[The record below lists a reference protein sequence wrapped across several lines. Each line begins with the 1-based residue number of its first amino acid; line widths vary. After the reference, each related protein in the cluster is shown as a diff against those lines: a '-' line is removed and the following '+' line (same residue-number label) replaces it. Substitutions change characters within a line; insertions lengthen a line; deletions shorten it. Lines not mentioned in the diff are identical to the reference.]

1 MIKTIRRQIWACFG
15 FIALSLGLLCLLVYR
30 GFMNP
35 TVALVSGL
43 VVTGV
48 TWWVIN
54 RWPVRPLSKLVVA
67 AAALARLDEKEKA
80 QFPDEVAL
88 LNGSVHSLA
97 GRLQE
102 AAVTLRSQRLWLESI
117 LASLSEVVLVVDAS
131 RRILFVSASVE
142 NLFGVKPEKAQGKN
156 ILEVIRY
163 HELERLI
170 HQVLV
175 TNTPVKQEL
184 KFPTSPPRIFVVTI
198 TPVTTPVSPEA
209 TVVLQEVTE
218 ERRLEQLRNEFVASV
233 SHELRTPLTAIRGFV
248 ETLRDG
254 ALREPDTAFEFLE
267 IIASESERLQ
277 RVIESLLDLS
287 RLESGRDGL
296 IRREI
301 RLDEVI
307 SRFLPVFASRAREQG
322 LKFTVAFPSDLP
334 LVWGDPEL
342 IGQVFVNLI
351 DNALKFTPQGEIRI
365 SATAFP
371 GWVRVE
377 VADTGT
383 GIPEESLPRVWEPFY
398 RVDKARSR
406 TLGGAGLG
414 LAIVKRIVEAHGGR
428 VSITSE
434 LGKGSRFFFYL
445 PVVPVYPPESGGD
458 LGREKIFEG
467 GKPR

>member
-1 MIKTIRRQIWACFG
+1 MRP
-15 FIALSLGLLCLLVYR
+15 V
-30 GFMNP
+30 
-35 TVALVSGL
+35 VALASGL

-54 RWPVRPLSKLVVA
+54 RWPVRPLSKLVIA
-67 AAALARLDEKEKA
+67 ASALAQLNEKEKA
-80 QFPDEVAL
+80 QLPDEVTL
-88 LNGSVHSLA
+88 LSVSVHSLA

-102 AAVTLRSQRLWLESI
+102 ASVTLRSQRLWLESI
-117 LASLSEVVLVVDAS
+117 LASLNEVVLVVDAS
-131 RRILFVSASVE
+131 RSILFVSASIE

-163 HELERLI
+163 HELERLVR
-170 HQVLV
+170 QVLAAGIS
-175 TNTPVKQEL
+175 VKQEL
-184 KFPTSPPRIFVVTI
+184 RFPTSPPRIFVVTI
-198 TPVTTPVSPEA
+198 IPVTTPISSGA

-218 ERRLEQLRNEFVASV
+218 QRRLEQLRSEFVANV

-248 ETLRDG
+248 ETLRNG
-254 ALREPDTAFEFLE
+254 ALREPDTALEFLE

-287 RLESGRDGL
+287 RLGNCRDAL

-301 RLDEVI
+301 RLHEVTL
-307 SRFLPVFASRAREQG
+307 RFLPVFASRAREQG
-322 LKFTVAFPSDLP
+322 LKFTVDFPSDLP
-334 LVWGDPEL
+334 PVLGDPEL
-342 IGQVFVNLI
+342 IGQVLVNLI
-351 DNALKFTPQGEIRI
+351 DNALKFTPQGEIHV

-377 VADTGT
+377 VADTGI

-428 VSITSE
+428 VSVTSE
-434 LGKGSRFFFYL
+434 LGKGSRFSFYL
-445 PVVPVYPPESGGD
+445 PVVPVCPPELGEDS
-458 LGREKIFEG
+458 GREGIFEG
-467 GKPR
+467 GEPR

>member
-1 MIKTIRRQIWACFG
+1 MKKTIRGQIWACLG
-15 FIALSLGLLCLLVYR
+15 FVILSLGLLCLLVYC
-30 GFMNP
+30 GSMDP
-35 TVALVSGL
+35 MVALVSGL

-48 TWWVIN
+48 VWWVID
-54 RWPVRPLSKLVVA
+54 RWPVRPLSKLVAA
-67 AAALARLDEKEKA
+67 AAALAQLNEKEKA
-80 QFPDEVAL
+80 QLPDEVTL
-88 LNGSVHSLA
+88 LSVSVHSLA

-102 AAVTLRSQRLWLESI
+102 ASVTLRSQRLWLESI
-117 LASLSEVVLVVDAS
+117 LASLNEAVLVVDAS
-131 RRILFVSASVE
+131 RSILFVSASIE

-163 HELERLI
+163 HELERLV
-170 HQVLV
+170 HQVLAAG
-175 TNTPVKQEL
+175 TPVKQEL
-184 KFPTSPPRIFVVTI
+184 KFPTSPPRIFIVTI
-198 TPVTTPVSPEA
+198 IPVATPISCGA

-218 ERRLEQLRNEFVASV
+218 QRRLEQLRSEFVANV

-248 ETLRDG
+248 ETLRNG
-254 ALREPDTAFEFLE
+254 AFREPDTALEFLE

-277 RVIESLLDLS
+277 RVIESLLNLS
-287 RLESGRDGL
+287 RLENCRDAL

-301 RLDEVI
+301 RLNEVF
-307 SRFLPVFASRAREQG
+307 SRLLPVFASRARAQG
-322 LKFTVAFPSDLP
+322 LKFTVDFPSDLP
-334 LVWGDPEL
+334 PVLGAPEL
-342 IGQVFVNLI
+342 IDQVFINLI
-351 DNALKFTPQGEIRI
+351 DNALKFTPQGEIRV

-377 VADTGT
+377 VADTGI

-428 VSITSE
+428 VSVTSE

-445 PVVPVYPPESGGD
+445 PVVPVCLPN
-458 LGREKIFEG
+458 
-467 GKPR
+467 